1 MLTLVIAT
9 LAIIVASGFCSGIE
23 AALFSVPIGKARQL
37 AGQNKAGAQALLK
50 IRENM
55 NRPIA
60 AVVILTN
67 ISNIVG
73 SMGIG
78 ILATHALGSQW
89 MGAFSAVFTLLI
101 IMFSEIIPK
110 TLGERHSDRIAL
122 LIAPP
127 LMVTTKLLTPLI
139 WLIERV
145 TGPLTKGNKA
155 VLTTNES
162 EIRILAKIGHEEGA
176 IEKDESTLIQRVF
189 ELNDTTALDLMTPR
203 VAMTT
208 LKGGDTLENAKTA
221 IVESVHSRIIVVG
234 ESMDEVLGVV
244 FKDELLTALVH
255 GKNETLVKDWQQEVH
270 LVTENTPADDL
281 LTLFQK
287 SRHHLAVVIDPYAA
301 VRGVVSLEDVLEI
314 LTGEIV
320 DETDLAADLQEVGK
334 ARLKSMG
341 VEET

>member
-9 LAIIVASGFCSGIE
+9 LIIIVASGFCSGIE
-23 AALFSVPIGKARQL
+23 AALFSVSVSKARQL
-37 AGQNKAGAQALLK
+37 VGLNKAGAKALLK

-78 ILATHALGSQW
+78 ILATHTLGSKW
-89 MGAFSAVFTLLI
+89 VGVFSAIFTLLI

-110 TLGERHSDRIAL
+110 TLGERHAEKIAL
-122 LIAPP
+122 LIATP
-127 LMVTTKLLTPLI
+127 LSVTTKLLTPLI
-139 WLIERV
+139 WLIERI
-145 TGPLTKGNKA
+145 TGPLTRGNKA
-155 VLTTNES
+155 SLTTNES
-162 EIRILAKIGHEEGA
+162 EIRILAKIGHEEGV
-176 IEKDESTLIQRVF
+176 IEKKESALIQRVF

-208 LKGGDTLENAKTA
+208 LKGSETLEAAKTA

-234 ESMDEVLGVV
+234 DSLDEVLGVV

-255 GKNETLVKDWQQEVH
+255 GKNETSVKDWQHDVH
-270 LVTENTPADDL
+270 LVPEDSPADDL
-281 LTLFQK
+281 LSLFQK
-287 SRHHLAVVIDPYAA
+287 SRQHLAVIIDPYAA

-334 ARLKSMG
+334 ARLKDLG
-341 VEET
+341 VDQS